1 MENNVK
7 IKEWYPLEKQHHT
20 KPQMVEYEGVLV
32 LNVYMWKGISVAV
45 RIAVCVCV
53 SEGERGVIHGQAL
66 MGAPIPCHYSD
77 PSSPQTLFKP
87 QSALSSVIPLEYI
100 CMGGSE
106 IELCHV
112 QANSIIT
119 LSKRARWSQ
128 TPYWLTPKY
137 INPALHLVHLTPLLS
152 ITCLAPHS
160 IYCLFSH
167 WQLG

>member
-1 MENNVK
+1 MITTGEAAPYK
-7 IKEWYPLEKQHHT
+7 TTDGRIWRCSCFW
-20 KPQMVEYEGVLV
+20 MCICG
-32 LNVYMWKGISVAV
+32 KGYQWLYGLL
-45 RIAVCVCV
+45 CVCV

-137 INPALHLVHLTPLLS
+137 INPALHLVHLIPLLS

>member
-1 MENNVK
+1 
-7 IKEWYPLEKQHHT
+7 
-20 KPQMVEYEGVLV
+20 MVEFEGVLV
-32 LNVYMWKGISVAV
+32 FECVYVERDITGCSDC
-45 RIAVCVCV
+45 CVCV

-112 QANSIIT
+112 Q
-119 LSKRARWSQ
+119 LYGRK
-128 TPYWLTPKY
+128 
-137 INPALHLVHLTPLLS
+137 
-152 ITCLAPHS
+152 
-160 IYCLFSH
+160 
-167 WQLG
+167 